1 MWSNAQF
8 ENMSLGTSSCTYML
22 EQRYYGSTFGILM
35 RYYTSLRS
43 KAVCLSHWLRCS
55 LSRKPFFSVAL
66 RTQDFKTT
74 FTWQNGLPRDAF
86 VQERLDRA
94 CATTPWQVMFP
105 EERVFHLQ
113 VLYSNHDPILLN
125 MQLVTQQ
132 HQARKNQHHRFEER
146 WVARLD
152 CENVIRE
159 AWS

>member
-1 MWSNAQF
+1 M
-8 ENMSLGTSSCTYML
+8 
-22 EQRYYGSTFGILM
+22 
-35 RYYTSLRS
+35 
-43 KAVCLSHWLRCS
+43 
-55 LSRKPFFSVAL
+55 
-66 RTQDFKTT
+66 
-74 FTWQNGLPRDAF
+74 
-86 VQERLDRA
+86 QERLDRA
-94 CATTPWQVMFP
+94 YATTPWQVMFP

-159 AWS
+159 AWSYNPLNGNPMFKLFEKIKHCRHNLVAWSHRTFSNTKSKIEEKQNELKELINLGYATNLE